1 MTTSRTGALPGG
13 QSQLFMLEG
22 IMAHICH
29 ISVKGDMSNS
39 NTVADLF
46 AWCSKMGKTGIAMQ
60 QQVVNIDDINNTLKW
75 QMGFSEKRKSSL
87 KNTLELMTWIRDRYA
102 KALAELKKKSEAGNT

>member
-1 MTTSRTGALPGG
+1 MSYTP
-13 QSQLFMLEG
+13 
-22 IMAHICH
+22 H
-29 ISVKGDMSNS
+29 ISVRCDMSQS
-39 NTVADLF
+39 NVVADLF

-87 KNTLELMTWIRDRYA
+87 KSTLELMTWIRERDA
-102 KALAELKKKSEAGNT
+102 KALAELQRKATSGDTSGKSKNEMEDAVLDCRK